1 MATVAGL
8 GVVQLRHPTK
18 LTSEE
23 YVKQQA
29 WKSASLE
36 HCPLHPK
43 GGCGLARHTP
53 YARVEPAGMQISRWY
68 CAEGHTTFSLLPD
81 CLASRLSSTLTAV
94 EEVARAVEEREGTL
108 EEVAEKLRP
117 EIGVQGALRW
127 VRRRVEAA
135 RQAMTALKGLL
146 PELLGEVVPTLAAVG
161 AALSLQAVLVAVR
174 ELSGAQLSS
183 LSPCVGLGPRPERG
197 DKGRSHRQQ
206 GTGADPP

>member
-1 MATVAGL
+1 M
-8 GVVQLRHPTK
+8 VQLRHATK

-36 HCPLHPK
+36 QCPLHPK

-53 YARVEPAGMQISRWY
+53 YARVEPPGMWISRWY

-108 EEVAEKLRP
+108 AEVAEKLRP
-117 EIGVQGALRW
+117 EIGVQGAIRW
-127 VRRRVEAA
+127 VRRRVVTAG
-135 RQAMTALKGLL
+135 QAMSALKGLR
-146 PELLGEVVPTLAAVG
+146 PDLLGEVVPTLAAVG
-161 AALSLQAVLVAVR
+161 AALSLSAVLVAVR
-174 ELSGAQLSS
+174 ELAGTQLSS
-183 LSPCVGLGPRPERG
+183 LAPCVGFGPRPERG

>member
-1 MATVAGL
+1 
-8 GVVQLRHPTK
+8 VVQLRHPTK

-53 YARVEPAGMQISRWY
+53 YARVEPPGMWVSRWY

-94 EEVARAVEEREGTL
+94 EEVARAVEERQGTV
-108 EEVAEKLRP
+108 EEVAQKLRP

-127 VRRRVEAA
+127 VRRRVVAV
-135 RQAMTALKGLL
+135 RQALSALKGLR
-146 PELLGEVVPTLAAVG
+146 PDLLSEVVPTLAAVG
-161 AALSLQAVLVAVR
+161 AALSLQAVLVGAR
-174 ELSGAQLSS
+174 ELSGAQVSS
-183 LSPCVGLGPRPERG
+183 LPPCIGFGPRPERG
-197 DKGRSHRQQ
+197 GKGRRYRQQ